1 MLQPT
6 NVNDEAPEDLGGRIL
21 KKIKEFGIDGI
32 IKRIGDLEGA
42 GTQLNNTLGLT
53 KDRIGEIKA
62 ALGDVA
68 PDFAAIGGDLN
79 KAQEVLSDLAKASR
93 RSMVASGDLATQL
106 FAAQKMLNV
115 DAQSIAETF
124 IEVGVG
130 LEKIPKELAN
140 SMSYVRSIGGNAN
153 EITKQVLNNMDKIN
167 RFQFEG
173 GVMGLTKMAA
183 QASMLRFDMGQ
194 TFALADKA
202 LDPEGAI
209 ELSSAFQRLGVT
221 AGNLVDPFQLMQ
233 QSITDPQGLQD
244 SLLEV
249 SKQFITFNEKTNSFK
264 INPQGVMM
272 LKEIEKQTGMSGLAG
287 ELTKA
292 GLAAKELDA
301 RLSQISPRIK
311 FDSEEDK
318 QYLANIAK
326 MGEGGE
332 YIVETKDEG
341 TKKLSEITQTQF
353 DALIEEQ
360 KKQPKDLVDVAY
372 KQLQLTEKIEFGI
385 SELVDNFTFGVAS
398 SKVVSKEIKGV
409 ENIVESTLRN
419 VQQNVSLIQSENIR
433 KETDEA
439 LTAVRELLGDL
450 KEGKITQTTFEN
462 VAKGIKTKF
471 DGLISVL
478 EKDILKVAGEA
489 TSQTTGGSAIEG
501 VYNSLI
507 GMLKGGIKGIT
518 GAEEKIDA
526 SKSII
531 YGTEPIK
538 GGTDAGTKQQKMSV
552 EFGKLDMDLNLKMP
566 EFLKGFSELEIKK
579 LLSDTF
585 GSNSFKQG
593 IIDTVKSA
601 TPSLKQN

>member
-1 MLQPT
+1 M
-6 NVNDEAPEDLGGRIL
+6 VDEKNIGDMSPGELGKRIL
-21 KKIKEFGIDGI
+21 GKLQEFGVDGI
-32 IKRIGDLEGA
+32 AMRISQLETV
-42 GTQLNNTLGLT
+42 GTRLNNTLGLT

-68 PDFAAIGGDLN
+68 PDFAAIGGDVN
-79 KAQEVLSDLAKASR
+79 KVQEVLTDLAMASR
-93 RSMVASGDLATQL
+93 RSMVASGDLVTQL

-167 RFQFEG
+167 RYQFEG

-183 QASMLRFDMGQ
+183 QASMLRFDMAE

-209 ELSSAFQRLGVT
+209 ELSSAFQRLGVS
-221 AGNLVDPFQLMQ
+221 AGNLLDPFQLMQ
-233 QSITDPQGLQD
+233 QSLMDPQGLQD
-244 SLLEV
+244 SLIQV
-249 SKQFITFNEKTNSFK
+249 SKQFVSFNEETKSFK

-272 LKEIEKQTGMSGLAG
+272 LREIEKQTGVSAK
-287 ELTKA
+287 ELSKA
-292 GLAAKELDA
+292 GIAARELDA

-372 KQLQLTEKIEFGI
+372 KQLQLTEKIVFGI
-385 SELVDNFTFGVAS
+385 DSLVDNFSFGVAS
-398 SKVVSKEIKGV
+398 SKVISKEIKGV

-419 VQQNVSLIQSENIR
+419 VQQNVSTIQSENIR

-439 LTAVRELLGDL
+439 LTAARKLLGDL
-450 KEGKITQTTFEN
+450 KEDKITEKTFDD

-471 DGLISVL
+471 GDIISGLKQDMI
-478 EKDILKVAGEA
+478 KVAKES

-507 GMLKGGIKGIT
+507 GMLEGGIKAIT

-552 EFGKLDMDLNLKMP
+552 EFGKLDLDLNLKMP

>member
-1 MLQPT
+1 M
-6 NVNDEAPEDLGGRIL
+6 VDEKNIGDMSPEELGKRIL
-21 KKIKEFGIDGI
+21 GKLQEFGVDGI
-32 IKRIGDLEGA
+32 AMRISQLETV
-42 GTQLNNTLGLT
+42 GTRLNNTLGLT

-68 PDFAAIGGDLN
+68 PDFAAIGGDVN
-79 KAQEVLSDLAKASR
+79 RVQEVLTDLAMASR
-93 RSMVASGDLATQL
+93 RSMVASGDLVTQL

-167 RFQFEG
+167 RYQFEG

-183 QASMLRFDMGQ
+183 QASMLRFDMGE

-209 ELSSAFQRLGVT
+209 ELSSAFQRLGVS

-233 QSITDPQGLQD
+233 QSLMDPQGLQD
-244 SLLEV
+244 SLIQV
-249 SKQFITFNEKTNSFK
+249 SKQFVSFNEETKSFK

-272 LKEIEKQTGMSGLAG
+272 LREIEKQTGVSAK
-287 ELTKA
+287 ELSKA
-292 GLAAKELDA
+292 GIAARELDA

-372 KQLQLTEKIEFGI
+372 KQLQLTEKIVFGI
-385 SELVDNFTFGVAS
+385 DSLVDNFSFGVAS
-398 SKVVSKEIKGV
+398 SKVISREIKGV

-419 VQQNVSLIQSENIR
+419 VQQNVSTIQSENIR
-433 KETDEA
+433 RETDEA
-439 LTAVRELLGDL
+439 LTAARKLLGDL
-450 KEGKITQTTFEN
+450 KEGKITEKTFDD

-471 DGLISVL
+471 GDIISGLKQDMI
-478 EKDILKVAGEA
+478 KVAKEA

-501 VYNSLI
+501 VYNDLI
-507 GMLKGGIKGIT
+507 GMLEGGIKAIT

-552 EFGKLDMDLNLKMP
+552 EFGKLDMNLNLKMP
-566 EFLKGFSELEIKK
+566 EFLKGFSEMEIRK

-585 GSNSFKQG
+585 ESNSFKQG
-593 IIDTVKSA
+593 VIDTVKSG
-601 TPSLKQN
+601 TPSLKQSK

>member
-1 MLQPT
+1 
-6 NVNDEAPEDLGGRIL
+6 
-21 KKIKEFGIDGI
+21 
-32 IKRIGDLEGA
+32 
-42 GTQLNNTLGLT
+42 
-53 KDRIGEIKA
+53 
-62 ALGDVA
+62 
-68 PDFAAIGGDLN
+68 
-79 KAQEVLSDLAKASR
+79 
-93 RSMVASGDLATQL
+93 
-106 FAAQKMLNV
+106 
-115 DAQSIAETF
+115 
-124 IEVGVG
+124 

-167 RFQFEG
+167 RYQFEG

-183 QASMLRFDMGQ
+183 QASMLRFDMGE

-209 ELSSAFQRLGVT
+209 ELSSAFQRLGVS
-221 AGNLVDPFQLMQ
+221 AGNLLDPFQLMQ
-233 QSITDPQGLQD
+233 QSLMDPQGLQD
-244 SLLEV
+244 SLIQV
-249 SKQFITFNEKTNSFK
+249 SKQFVSFNEETKSFK

-272 LKEIEKQTGMSGLAG
+272 LREIEKQTGVSAK
-287 ELTKA
+287 ELSKA
-292 GLAAKELDA
+292 GIAARELDA

-372 KQLQLTEKIEFGI
+372 KQLQLTEKIVFGI
-385 SELVDNFTFGVAS
+385 DSLVDNFSFGVAS
-398 SKVVSKEIKGV
+398 SKVISKEIKGV

-419 VQQNVSLIQSENIR
+419 VQKNVSTIQSENIR
-433 KETDEA
+433 KETDDA
-439 LTAVRELLGDL
+439 LTAARKLLGDL
-450 KEGKITQTTFEN
+450 KEGKITEKTFDD
-462 VAKGIKTKF
+462 VAKGIKSKF
-471 DGLISVL
+471 GDIISGLKQDMI
-478 EKDILKVAGEA
+478 KVAKES

-501 VYNSLI
+501 VYNNLI
-507 GMLKGGIKGIT
+507 GMLEGGIKAIT

-552 EFGKLDMDLNLKMP
+552 EFGKLDLDLNLKMP

>member
-1 MLQPT
+1 M
-6 NVNDEAPEDLGGRIL
+6 VDEKNIGDMSPEELGKRIL
-21 KKIKEFGIDGI
+21 GKLQEFGVDGI
-32 IKRIGDLEGA
+32 AMRISQLETV
-42 GTQLNNTLGLT
+42 GTRLNNTLGLT

-68 PDFAAIGGDLN
+68 PDFAAIGGDVN
-79 KAQEVLSDLAKASR
+79 RVQEVLTDLAMASR
-93 RSMVASGDLATQL
+93 RSMVASGDLVTQL

-167 RFQFEG
+167 RYQFEG

-183 QASMLRFDMGQ
+183 QASMLRFDMGE

-209 ELSSAFQRLGVT
+209 ELSSAFQRLGVS
-221 AGNLVDPFQLMQ
+221 AGNLLDPFQLMQ
-233 QSITDPQGLQD
+233 QSLMDPQGLQD
-244 SLLEV
+244 SLIQV
-249 SKQFITFNEKTNSFK
+249 SKQFVSFNEETKSFK

-272 LKEIEKQTGMSGLAG
+272 LREIEKQTGVSAK
-287 ELTKA
+287 ELSKA
-292 GLAAKELDA
+292 GIAARELDA

-372 KQLQLTEKIEFGI
+372 KQLQLTEKIVFGI
-385 SELVDNFTFGVAS
+385 DSLVDNFSFGVAS
-398 SKVVSKEIKGV
+398 SKVISKEIKGV

-419 VQQNVSLIQSENIR
+419 VQKNVSTIQSENIR
-433 KETDEA
+433 KETDDA
-439 LTAVRELLGDL
+439 LTAARKLLGDL
-450 KEGKITQTTFEN
+450 KEGKITEKTFDD
-462 VAKGIKTKF
+462 VAKGIKSKF
-471 DGLISVL
+471 GDIISGLKQDMI
-478 EKDILKVAGEA
+478 KVAKES

-507 GMLKGGIKGIT
+507 GMLEGGIKAIT

-552 EFGKLDMDLNLKMP
+552 EFGKLDLDLNLKMP

-601 TPSLKQN
+601 TPSLKQD

>member
-1 MLQPT
+1 M
-6 NVNDEAPEDLGGRIL
+6 VDEKNIGDMSPAELGKRIL
-21 KKIKEFGIDGI
+21 GKLQEFGVDGI
-32 IKRIGDLEGA
+32 AMRISQLETV
-42 GTQLNNTLGLT
+42 GTRLNNTLGLT

-68 PDFAAIGGDLN
+68 PDFAAIGGDVN
-79 KAQEVLSDLAKASR
+79 KVQEVLTDLAMASR
-93 RSMVASGDLATQL
+93 RSMVASGDLVTQL

-167 RFQFEG
+167 RYQFEG

-183 QASMLRFDMGQ
+183 QASMLRFDMGE

-209 ELSSAFQRLGVT
+209 ELSSAFQRLGVS

-233 QSITDPQGLQD
+233 QSLMDPQGLQD
-244 SLLEV
+244 SLIQV
-249 SKQFITFNEKTNSFK
+249 SKQFVSFNEETKSFK

-272 LKEIEKQTGMSGLAG
+272 LREIEKQTGVSAK
-287 ELTKA
+287 ELSKA
-292 GLAAKELDA
+292 GIAARELDA

-372 KQLQLTEKIEFGI
+372 KQLQLTEKIVFGI
-385 SELVDNFTFGVAS
+385 DSLVDNFTFGPAS
-398 SKVVSKEIKGV
+398 SKVISKEIKGV

-419 VQQNVSLIQSENIR
+419 VQQNVSTIQSENIR

-450 KEGKITQTTFEN
+450 KEGKITEKTFDD

-471 DGLISVL
+471 GDIISGLKQDMI
-478 EKDILKVAGEA
+478 KVAKEA

-501 VYNSLI
+501 VYNDLI
-507 GMLKGGIKGIT
+507 GMLEGGIKAIT

-538 GGTDAGTKQQKMSV
+538 GGTDTGTKQQKMSV
-552 EFGKLDMDLNLKMP
+552 EFGKLDMNLNLKMP
-566 EFLKGFSELEIKK
+566 EFLKGFSELEIRK

-585 GSNSFKQG
+585 ESNSFKQG

-601 TPSLKQN
+601 TPSLKQD

>member
-1 MLQPT
+1 M
-6 NVNDEAPEDLGGRIL
+6 VDEKNIGDMSPEELGKRIL
-21 KKIKEFGIDGI
+21 GKLQEFGVDGI
-32 IKRIGDLEGA
+32 AMRISQLETV
-42 GTQLNNTLGLT
+42 GTRLNNTLGLT

-68 PDFAAIGGDLN
+68 PDFAAIGGDVN
-79 KAQEVLSDLAKASR
+79 RVQEVLTDLAMASR
-93 RSMVASGDLATQL
+93 RSMVASGDLVTQL

-167 RFQFEG
+167 RYQFEG

-183 QASMLRFDMGQ
+183 QASMLRFDMGE

-209 ELSSAFQRLGVT
+209 ELSSAFQRLGVS
-221 AGNLVDPFQLMQ
+221 AGNLLDPFQLMQ
-233 QSITDPQGLQD
+233 QSLMDPQGLQD
-244 SLLEV
+244 SLIQV
-249 SKQFITFNEKTNSFK
+249 SKQFVSFNEETKSFK

-272 LKEIEKQTGMSGLAG
+272 LREIEKQTGVSAK
-287 ELTKA
+287 ELSKA
-292 GLAAKELDA
+292 GIAARELDA

-372 KQLQLTEKIEFGI
+372 KQLQLTEKIVFGI
-385 SELVDNFTFGVAS
+385 DSLVDNFSFGVAS
-398 SKVVSKEIKGV
+398 SKVISKEIKGV

-419 VQQNVSLIQSENIR
+419 VQKNVSTIQSENIR
-433 KETDEA
+433 KETDDA
-439 LTAVRELLGDL
+439 LTAARKLLGDL
-450 KEGKITQTTFEN
+450 KEGKITEKTFDD
-462 VAKGIKTKF
+462 VAKGIKSKF
-471 DGLISVL
+471 GDIISGLKQDMI
-478 EKDILKVAGEA
+478 KVAKES

-501 VYNSLI
+501 VYNNLI
-507 GMLKGGIKGIT
+507 GMLEGGIKAIT

-552 EFGKLDMDLNLKMP
+552 EFGKLDLDLNLKMP

>member
-1 MLQPT
+1 M
-6 NVNDEAPEDLGGRIL
+6 VDEKNIGDMSPEELGKRIL
-21 KKIKEFGIDGI
+21 GKLQEFGVDGI
-32 IKRIGDLEGA
+32 AMRISQLETV
-42 GTQLNNTLGLT
+42 GTRLNNTLGLT

-68 PDFAAIGGDLN
+68 PDFAAIGGDVN
-79 KAQEVLSDLAKASR
+79 RVQEVLTDLAMASR
-93 RSMVASGDLATQL
+93 RSMVASGDLVTQL

-167 RFQFEG
+167 RYQFEG

-183 QASMLRFDMGQ
+183 QASMLRFDMGE

-209 ELSSAFQRLGVT
+209 ELSSAFQRLGVS
-221 AGNLVDPFQLMQ
+221 AGNLLDPFQLMQ
-233 QSITDPQGLQD
+233 QSLMDPQGLQD
-244 SLLEV
+244 SLIQV
-249 SKQFITFNEKTNSFK
+249 SKQFVSFNEETKSFK

-272 LKEIEKQTGMSGLAG
+272 LREIEKQTGVSAK
-287 ELTKA
+287 ELSKA
-292 GLAAKELDA
+292 GIAARELDA

-372 KQLQLTEKIEFGI
+372 KQLQLTEKIVFGI
-385 SELVDNFTFGVAS
+385 DSLVDNFSFGVAS
-398 SKVVSKEIKGV
+398 SKVISKEIKGV

-419 VQQNVSLIQSENIR
+419 VQKNVSTIQSENIR
-433 KETDEA
+433 KETDDA
-439 LTAVRELLGDL
+439 LTAARKLLGDL
-450 KEGKITQTTFEN
+450 KEGKITEKTFDD

-471 DGLISVL
+471 GDIISGLKQDMI
-478 EKDILKVAGEA
+478 KVAKEA

-501 VYNSLI
+501 VYNDLI
-507 GMLKGGIKGIT
+507 GMLEGGIKAIT

-552 EFGKLDMDLNLKMP
+552 EFGKLDMNLNLKMP
-566 EFLKGFSELEIKK
+566 EFLKGFSEMEIRK

-585 GSNSFKQG
+585 ESNSFKQG
-593 IIDTVKSA
+593 VIDTVKSG
-601 TPSLKQN
+601 TPSLKQSK